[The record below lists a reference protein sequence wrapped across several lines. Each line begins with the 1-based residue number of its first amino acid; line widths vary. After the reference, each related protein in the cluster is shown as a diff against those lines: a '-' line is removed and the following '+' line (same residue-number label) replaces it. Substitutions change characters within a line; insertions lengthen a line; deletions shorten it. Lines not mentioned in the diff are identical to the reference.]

1 MTKRAGLARAM
12 LVLWGVLLCAPAQA
26 DAIFVVFEGPA
37 AGALPVKGAAL
48 DDEMAKL
55 GALEVDSLDF
65 GIENS
70 LVIDPR
76 EGATGPGRAAF
87 LPLRMVLALGPGV
100 PALLQT
106 AGAGGHYGDVTVHF
120 RTGGRQAGRPRDPGA
135 QARGGHGRR
144 GLGRRRRA
152 AGQGHADLRLD
163 EARRLSRGR
172 QRRGCQDP
180 RDRPVERDDRHRRL
194 CHGAEAMMPESP
206 PAARFSWPDRLRQQS
221 RRSGSP
227 IRRAERAS

>member
-87 LPLRMVLALGPGV
+87 LPLRMVLAWVQACRRCCRPRV
-100 PALLQT
+100 PAATT
-106 AGAGGHYGDVTVHF
+106 ATSRCTFA
-120 RTGGRQAGRPRDPGA
+120 RAAGRPVDHATLALKLVAVTGVEVSAGA
-135 QARGGHGRR
+135 DGPQARVTLTYGSMKLDVYPVDAKGEV
-144 GLGRRRRA
+144 A
-152 AGQGHADLRLD
+152 KTPETGQWNAMTGTAD
-163 EARRLSRGR
+163 
-172 QRRGCQDP
+172 
-180 RDRPVERDDRHRRL
+180 
-194 CHGAEAMMPESP
+194 
-206 PAARFSWPDRLRQQS
+206 FSTVPT
-221 RRSGSP
+221 P
-227 IRRAERAS
+227 